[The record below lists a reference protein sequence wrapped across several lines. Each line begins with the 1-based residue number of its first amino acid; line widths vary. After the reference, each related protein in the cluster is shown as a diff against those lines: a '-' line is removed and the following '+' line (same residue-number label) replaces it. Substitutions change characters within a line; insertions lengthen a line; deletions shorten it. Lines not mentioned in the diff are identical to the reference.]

1 MLILKFWVFFKV
13 FFFKCLFYCIS
24 VLQACMSLCHLH
36 SPEDVTGSPGME

>member
-1 MLILKFWVFFKV
+1 MLILKFLVFFKV
-13 FFFKCLFYCIS
+13 FLKCLFYCIS